1 MSSFKSD
8 EFFRDNKNQVL
19 IASALIV
26 LVLAGI
32 LIWWVLTPKFELLIS
47 AQNQG
52 DLASATEE
60 LRKNNIPFQLGE
72 NGTDILVEQ
81 NFVSQARK
89 LVNDLGV
96 QYDNSVGL
104 ELFATSDFGITEF
117 AQKINYKRALEG
129 EITRTISALDE
140 VRYARVH
147 LVIPEKK
154 LFDQTKEGASASVT
168 LFMRDG
174 YSLTKKRIEGIQS
187 LVANSVPDIHR
198 EAVTILDQRGVEIS
212 HENRGTNDL
221 DFSSIIEEKVRI
233 EHYMRNKVDRI
244 LSKIFNT
251 EDYSIEV
258 DVKLSSEIVKTI
270 EKRLLPLETGKGAIV
285 LNKEDRKENNG
296 KDDKT
301 ATRTVEQKFEYG
313 SLLQETQAIPG
324 KVEQVSVAVFIFEK
338 LSLSAESELKSLL
351 GAATGIS
358 LGSESNI
365 SIFTKEKAV
374 KTDVIT
380 PNYEAKEHQIAK
392 ISIEA
397 IYIGISVLA
406 IALILIFI
414 LLVRRNRLTSKERKM
429 LVEKIMQWDEVNKN
443 A

>member
-1 MSSFKSD
+1 MSSFKSS

-19 IASALIV
+19 ITSALIV
-26 LVLAGI
+26 LALAGI

-47 AQNQG
+47 AQNQC

-72 NGTDILVEQ
+72 NGTDILVDR
-81 NFVSQARK
+81 NFVSRARK

-147 LVIPEKK
+147 LVIPEKR

-174 YSLTKKRIEGIQS
+174 YSLTKNRIEGIQS
-187 LVANSVPDIHR
+187 LVANSVPDIRR

-212 HENRGTNDL
+212 HEQNGSNNL

-270 EKRLLPLETGKGAIV
+270 EKRLLPLEKGKGAIV

-296 KDDKT
+296 KEDKT

-313 SLLQETQAIPG
+313 SLLQETQAVPG
-324 KVEQVSVAVFIFEK
+324 KVEHLSVAVFIFEK
-338 LSLSAESELKSLL
+338 LSLSAEAELKSLL
-351 GAATGIS
+351 AAATGMS
-358 LGSESNI
+358 LGDESNI
-365 SIFTKEKAV
+365 SIFTKEKTV
-374 KTDVIT
+374 KNDVIT
-380 PNYEAKEHQIAK
+380 PNHEVKENQIAK

-397 IYIGISVLA
+397 IYIGVSALA
-406 IALILIFI
+406 ILFIFIFI
-414 LLVRRNRLTSKERKM
+414 LLVRRNRLTSKERKI